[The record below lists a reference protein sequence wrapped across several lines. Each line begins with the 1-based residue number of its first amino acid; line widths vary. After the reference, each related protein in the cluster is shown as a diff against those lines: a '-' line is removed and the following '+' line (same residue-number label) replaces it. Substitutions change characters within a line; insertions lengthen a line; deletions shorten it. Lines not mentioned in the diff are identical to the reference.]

1 MNKRRTGMFCRENIV
16 DMLATIVIITMM
28 VSVGGVFA

>member
-1 MNKRRTGMFCRENIV
+1 MFCHENIV

-28 VSVGGVFA
+28 VSVGSIFA

>member
-1 MNKRRTGMFCRENIV
+1 MFCHENIV